1 MIRRVLPTVSDRIH
15 SKLIMNIEEKLSQPP
30 NLKLAKTLKVIT
42 WIVTVL
48 VLGLVAAMRE
58 IHLPLPQGVSLDFL
72 PGVHATL
79 NTIVAICL
87 IAALVMIKLKK
98 VVAHQRFI
106 NTAMVCSGLFLLC
119 YVAYHITSGETS
131 YGGTGISRTIYLIL
145 LISHI
150 ILAAISLPFILY
162 TYIYAFTNQ
171 FAKHRRMTRWVFP
184 IWLYVAV
191 TGPICYLMLRPYY

>member
-1 MIRRVLPTVSDRIH
+1 M
-15 SKLIMNIEEKLSQPP
+15 KLEEKIQQPP
-30 NLKLAKTLKVIT
+30 NLKLAKTLKILT
-42 WIVTVL
+42 WVVTVA
-48 VLGLVAAMRE
+48 VLGLVGAMRE
-58 IHLPLPQGVSLDFL
+58 IHLPLPEGVSLKFL

-87 IAALVMIKLKK
+87 VAALVMIKAKN

-106 NTAMVCSGLFLLC
+106 NVAMFCSALFLIC
-119 YVAYHITSGETS
+119 YVAYHITSGETK
-131 YGGTGISRTIYLIL
+131 YGGTGISKTIYLVL

-150 ILAAISLPFILY
+150 ILAAVSLPFILY

-184 IWLYVAV
+184 MWLYVAV